1 MPIRREPNQRRRA
14 HRVDLPMVFEVGGR
28 VFPVFD
34 WSVTGLAARIPEKEA
49 AGLDLE
55 PGRVLPAR
63 LHIPMPGARVA
74 LDVRVRVV
82 GRRGPERVAFSFV
95 DLSPRN
101 RRILRQVIELGIE
114 GRLGDLED
122 TVALLAQPD
131 LPTPLRDAMVL
142 SDLEE
147 EALATSFRRR
157 AILSVVLGVGFLLFV
172 AGLLFYN
179 TVYRI
184 EAEGVAMGQVRR
196 VAAAATGEL
205 RALLVQPGERV
216 AAGAPLFRLD
226 DRELA
231 VELARVEREL
241 ALVRERFA
249 ALAATGEAS
258 PRIEPASVRHRA
270 RVGLFPV
277 PLLAG
282 GSSAATDRHGGEAA
296 PADDVLARLLQQRA
310 RLEAERR
317 RLRLRRERLVG
328 RAPEAGRV
336 VRVAAEVG
344 DRVAAGR
351 TVVLLEVD
359 RPPVIVARVRDFQ
372 ARRLHPGLIALVR
385 TPGGESFEARLTA
398 VGYGLVDP
406 DFSATEEASLGEV
419 LITLEPLDPTLRLP
433 PYARVDVWIRTFT
446 LFGS

>member
-14 HRVDLPMVFEVGGR
+14 HRVDLPMVFEIGGR
-28 VFPVFD
+28 VFRVFD

-55 PGRVLPAR
+55 PGRVHPAR

-74 LDVRVRVV
+74 LDVKVQVV

-101 RRILRQVIELGIE
+101 RRILRQIIELGIE

-131 LPTPLRDAMVL
+131 LPTPLKDAMVL

-147 EALATSFRRR
+147 EALATNFRRR

-196 VAAAATGEL
+196 VVAATTGEL
-205 RALLVQPGERV
+205 RTLLVQPGERV
-216 AAGAPLFRLD
+216 TTGAPLFRLD

-231 VELARVEREL
+231 VQLARVEREL

-249 ALAATGEAS
+249 ALAAAS
-258 PRIEPASVRHRA
+258 GASSRIEPASA
-270 RVGLFPV
+270 RRRVHVGLFPV

-282 GSSAATDRHGGEAA
+282 GAAAADRPGGEIVL
-296 PADDVLARLLQQRA
+296 ADDTLARLLQQRA

-344 DRVAAGR
+344 DRVDAGR

-372 ARRLHPGLIALVR
+372 AQRLHPGMIALVR
-385 TPGGESFEARLTA
+385 TPAGKTFEARLTA

-406 DFSATEEASLGEV
+406 DFSPTEEASLGEV

-446 LFGS
+446 LFGT

>member
-1 MPIRREPNQRRRA
+1 
-14 HRVDLPMVFEVGGR
+14 MVFEIGGR
-28 VFPVFD
+28 VFRVFD

-55 PGRVLPAR
+55 PGRVHPAR

-74 LDVRVRVV
+74 LDVKVQVV

-101 RRILRQVIELGIE
+101 RRILRQIIELGIE

-131 LPTPLRDAMVL
+131 LPTPLKDAMVL

-147 EALATSFRRR
+147 EALATNFRRR

-196 VAAAATGEL
+196 VVAATTGEL
-205 RALLVQPGERV
+205 RTLLVQPGERV
-216 AAGAPLFRLD
+216 TTGAPLFRLD

-231 VELARVEREL
+231 VQLAQVEREL

-249 ALAATGEAS
+249 ALAAAS
-258 PRIEPASVRHRA
+258 GASSRIEPASA
-270 RVGLFPV
+270 RRRVHIGLFPV

-282 GSSAATDRHGGEAA
+282 GASAAATVRARGEAA
-296 PADDVLARLLQQRA
+296 PADDVLARLLQRRT

-372 ARRLHPGLIALVR
+372 ARRLHPGMIALVR
-385 TPGGESFEARLTA
+385 TPAGKTFEARLTA

-406 DFSATEEASLGEV
+406 DFSPTEEASLGEV

-446 LFGS
+446 LFDS